1 MGGQDIYCVFLSSFF
16 SDRRFAGI
24 VCSCNRCSM
33 TNSDNSCHL
42 GLPYSVLGS
51 PEPLYPSKNGCF
63 SLLACL
69 PSFPH
74 ELITFPPFFI
84 SSLFFRSWFHFIL
97 FYFIFSGF
105 MTLSISMGDHLLFC
119 FFVYVFLS
127 RTAWEAFRHGFYSIL
142 FAPVVYINY
151 LLCTCHTFISL
162 LP

>member
-1 MGGQDIYCVFLSSFF
+1 
-16 SDRRFAGI
+16 
-24 VCSCNRCSM
+24 
-33 TNSDNSCHL
+33 
-42 GLPYSVLGS
+42 
-51 PEPLYPSKNGCF
+51 
-63 SLLACL
+63 
-69 PSFPH
+69 
-74 ELITFPPFFI
+74 
-84 SSLFFRSWFHFIL
+84 
-97 FYFIFSGF
+97 